1 MASDG
6 GGEKEGRMQ
15 NSSIQSVKNMNYMT
29 VLV

>member
-6 GGEKEGRMQ
+6 GGEKEDRMQ
-15 NSSIQSVKNMNYMT
+15 NSSIQYVKNVNYMT